1 MTRPTTRPTTR
12 PMVGPTLAAALLAVG
27 ALAGCSDDSG
37 AGSAAAEPVPGRLSS
52 EVTGE
57 EVFVL
62 VPAGRLDLTIGA
74 PIEGAIDGDLAADD
88 ETHEAPGGG
97 SFVPVAWSHDPFAL
111 DDRAALMSTPPKPSE
126 VTLVVDGERHAL
138 GSPYEVVSD
147 QAVADNPVGV
157 FYVPVDTVPE
167 PSEITVEVA
176 YDGQTQTVA
185 ADGERDAGVAAPLYD
200 ETTGVLDQ
208 MCGGVAGDD
217 PVGFS
222 FRLRCEVGPG
232 QAVPYLPARGWVEDG
247 RTFVVVGYELR
258 LDDVTY
264 SDGRGEADYDV
275 VRTTAALTL
284 DGEKPLGSMPEL
296 GAPEHEEGDVSDF
309 VVFDSALDA
318 ERRLRIDLTYDLSV
332 DDVDGV
338 ADAPTTLELSRVVP
352 LG

>member
-1 MTRPTTRPTTR
+1 MTRPMTRLT
-12 PMVGPTLAAALLAVG
+12 VAAALLAVG
-27 ALAGCSDDSG
+27 ALAGCTDDSAAGG
-37 AGSAAAEPVPGRLSS
+37 AADEPVPGRLSS
-52 EVTGE
+52 DVTGD

-74 PIEGAIDGDLAADD
+74 PIEGSIDGDLAADD
-88 ETHEAPGGG
+88 ETHDAPDGG

-111 DDRAALMSTPPKPSE
+111 EDQAALMSTAPKPSE

-157 FYVPVDTVPE
+157 FYVPVDSVPE

-176 YDGQTQTVA
+176 YDGQTQTVTA
-185 ADGERDAGVAAPLYD
+185 AGERDAGVAAPLYD
-200 ETTGVLDQ
+200 ESTPALAACPVRDES
-208 MCGGVAGDD
+208 D
-217 PVGFS
+217 PEGFA
-222 FRLRCEVGPG
+222 FRLRCHLGPG
-232 QAVPYLPARGWVEDG
+232 QAVPYLPDRGWAEDG
-247 RTFVVVGYELR
+247 RAFVVVGYELR

-284 DGEKPLGSMPEL
+284 DGDEPLGSMPEL
-296 GAPEHEEGDVSDF
+296 GDAENEEGDVSDF

-318 ERRLRIDLTYDLSV
+318 ERSLRFDLTYDLSV
-332 DDVDGV
+332 DDLDGV
-338 ADAPTTLELSRVVP
+338 ADAPTTLELSRVVTI
-352 LG
+352 G